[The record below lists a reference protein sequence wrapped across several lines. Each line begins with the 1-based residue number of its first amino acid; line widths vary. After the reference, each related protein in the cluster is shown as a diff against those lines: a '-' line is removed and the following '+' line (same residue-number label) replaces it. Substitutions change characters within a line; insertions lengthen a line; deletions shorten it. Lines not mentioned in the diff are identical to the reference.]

1 MPENELQQNKADL
14 LAATT
19 KSALGA
25 IPFAGALLSEL
36 VSNLIPNQ
44 RIDRLSKYVVELER
58 KLSDLTTEKIQEF
71 LKSEEC
77 IDLFEESFIQAS
89 RALTDKRRELI
100 ASIVRNGIDTDSITY
115 SESKYILK
123 LLQELNEQ
131 EIIWLRFY
139 LVPTIGG
146 DEEFRNKHK
155 QVLDPVQ
162 AHLGSTEAIIEKSA
176 LQDSYTEHLERLGLI
191 QSNYNFNHD
200 SGMPEFDSFT
210 GKPSVTYRDISIL
223 GKLVLKQIGLFEST
237 KNG

>member
-1 MPENELQQNKADL
+1 MSENELKQNKADL
-14 LAATT
+14 LATT
-19 KSALGA
+19 AKSTLGA

-36 VSNLIPNQ
+36 VGNLIPNQ
-44 RIDRLSKYVVELER
+44 RIDRLSKYVVELEH

-77 IDLFEESFIQAS
+77 IDLFEESFFQAS

-100 ASIVRNGIDTDSITY
+100 ASVVRNGIDTDSITY
-115 SESKYILK
+115 SESKYVLK

-139 LVPTIGG
+139 LVSTIGG
-146 DEEFRNKHK
+146 DEEFRSKHK
-155 QVLDPVQ
+155 LVLDRVR
-162 AHLGSTEAIIEKSA
+162 AYIGSTEETIEKSA

-191 QSNYNFNHD
+191 KSNYDFND
-200 SGMPEFDSFT
+200 ESGMPEFDLFT
-210 GKPSVTYRDISIL
+210 GKPSVAYRDISIL
-223 GKLVLKQIGLFEST
+223 GKLVLKQIGLLEGT